1 MERDD
6 LTGRI
11 GKHEAMVL
19 EMTEAYDRRQDEDG
33 EAVAACNEAIKLLQG
48 YPGMGEDAA
57 VSLLQVQLKE
67 STLKIS
73 TRAMKEGSAFIP
85 LINALATMIEME
97 TVNPSACVE
106 VIKLIEELRDA
117 IQKTK
122 DSDTVNFH
130 INSAMWDQT
139 MTDMEK

>member
-1 MERDD
+1 
-6 LTGRI
+6 
-11 GKHEAMVL
+11 
-19 EMTEAYDRRQDEDG
+19 
-33 EAVAACNEAIKLLQG
+33 
-48 YPGMGEDAA
+48 MGEDAA